1 MNMIEL
7 FLYNDVKINKYFL
20 LTEIGYKNET
30 INVFSTIALEYHGL
44 FNFVCGEMYEIN
56 SDVFWR

>member
-1 MNMIEL
+1 M
-7 FLYNDVKINKYFL
+7 FLYNDVKINKFFL

-30 INVFSTIALEYHGL
+30 INVFSTIAMEYHGL
-44 FNFVCGEMYEIN
+44 FNFVCGEMYEIH